1 MENYA
6 LWIELPFPG
15 ANPETKRDTAHVMIN
30 VKDRMEAIQRVAAE
44 IHPQATITRID
55 GPYPF
60 NRES

>member
-1 MENYA
+1 MESYA
-6 LWIELPFPG
+6 LWIEFPSS
-15 ANPETKRDTAHVMIN
+15 NPGTKHDTTHVMVN
-30 VKDRMEAIQRVAAE
+30 VKDRMEAIQRVTAE